1 MFDDQGWSLSEQLSI
16 FLCKAGVMDG
26 SLLRKRF
33 KARIVFLAAALISG
47 MLLMGAY
54 LLFHAFDLRS
64 TWIEYSEFSET
75 RNNSLTEIYHAVG
88 YGGFIHNFKN
98 YVLRQD
104 PQLLKK
110 LETDI
115 SETVAAIDAYQTAT
129 LSDEEYQALN
139 IIRDTFKDYEVNLG
153 IAIQM
158 VKEFNSPG
166 EIDAVVRID
175 DQPALVALQK
185 LQDENVLYHQNV
197 THQMQEQVV
206 GLINV
211 LLVGLLAL
219 PFVVLAAYHYNDV
232 FVRMINLSIEKR
244 KVEKELED
252 KAAQAE
258 LAETMHEEMKKEA
271 YHCDLTRIANRKAF
285 MEAAQRQLE
294 TGPDVRFAILFIDVD
309 DFKEV
314 NDRYGHEIGDKV
326 LIEVATRLSIA
337 IRQGDLVARIGG
349 DEFALII
356 TGDEAYF
363 ASNNLSERLLE
374 VMNITYAHLQEGL
387 EVSCSVGGAVY
398 PEDGRDIKTLMR
410 AADQRMY
417 RVKKSGKNGV
427 YLQDEEAL
435 DSQTELA

>member
-1 MFDDQGWSLSEQLSI
+1 
-16 FLCKAGVMDG
+16 MDG

-54 LLFHAFDLRS
+54 LLLHAFDLRS

-104 PQLLKK
+104 PQLLKQ
-110 LETDI
+110 LEADI
-115 SETVAAIDAYQTAT
+115 SETLAAIDAYQTAT
-129 LSDEEYQALN
+129 LSDEEYQALS
-139 IIRDTFKDYEVNLG
+139 IIRDTFKDYETNLG

-158 VKEFNSPG
+158 VKAFNSPA

-197 THQMQEQVV
+197 TNQMQEQVI

-219 PFVVLAAYHYNDV
+219 PFVVLGAYHYNDV

-244 KVEKELED
+244 KVEKALED

-285 MEAAQRQLE
+285 MEAAQQQLE
-294 TGPDVRFAILFIDVD
+294 AGPDVRFAILFIDVD

-314 NDRYGHEIGDKV
+314 NDRYGHEVGDKV

-356 TGDEAYF
+356 SGDEAYF

-398 PEDGRDIKTLMR
+398 PEDGKDIKALMR

-427 YLQDEEAL
+427 YLQDEEAP

>member
-1 MFDDQGWSLSEQLSI
+1 
-16 FLCKAGVMDG
+16 MDG

-104 PQLLKK
+104 PQLLKQ
-110 LETDI
+110 LEADI
-115 SETVAAIDAYQTAT
+115 SETLAAIDAYQTAT
-129 LSDEEYQALN
+129 LSDEEYQALS
-139 IIRDTFKDYEVNLG
+139 IIRDTFKDYESNLG

-158 VKEFNSPG
+158 VKAFNSPA

-197 THQMQEQVV
+197 TNQMQEQVI

-219 PFVVLAAYHYNDV
+219 PFVVLGAYHYNDV

-244 KVEKELED
+244 KVEKALED

-285 MEAAQRQLE
+285 MEAAQQQLE

-309 DFKEV
+309 DFKDV
-314 NDRYGHEIGDKV
+314 NDRYGHEVGDKV

-356 TGDEAYF
+356 SGDEAYF

-398 PEDGRDIKTLMR
+398 PEDGRDIKALMR

-427 YLQDEEAL
+427 YLQDEEAP
-435 DSQTELA
+435 DSQAELV

>member
-1 MFDDQGWSLSEQLSI
+1 
-16 FLCKAGVMDG
+16 MDG

-47 MLLMGAY
+47 MLLMGGY
-54 LLFHAFDLRS
+54 LLFHAFELRS
-64 TWIEYSEFSET
+64 TWIEYSQFSET
-75 RNNSLTEIYHAVG
+75 RNNSLTKIYHAVG

-98 YVLRQD
+98 YVLRQE
-104 PQLLKK
+104 PELLNK

-115 SETVAAIDAYQTAT
+115 EETFAAIDAYQTVT
-129 LSDEEYQALN
+129 LTNEERQALS
-139 IIRDTFKDYEVNLG
+139 IIKNTFKAYEANLG
-153 IAIQM
+153 IATHM
-158 VKEFNSPG
+158 VEAFNSPSK
-166 EIDAVVRID
+166 IDAVVRID
-175 DQPALVALQK
+175 DQPALVSLNK

-197 THQMQEQVV
+197 TNQMQEQVI

-232 FVRMINLSIEKR
+232 FVRMVNLIIEKR
-244 KVEKELED
+244 RMEKALED

-258 LAETMHEEMKKEA
+258 LAEMLHEEMKKEA

-285 MEAAQRQLE
+285 MEAAQQQLE
-294 TGPDVRFAILFIDVD
+294 KGPEVRFAILFIDVD
-309 DFKEV
+309 DFKKV
-314 NDRYGHEIGDKV
+314 NDRYGHEIGDTV

-356 TGDEAYF
+356 SGDEAYF

-398 PEDGRDIKTLMR
+398 PEDGRDIKALMR

-427 YLQDEEAL
+427 YLQDEDVL
-435 DSQTELA
+435 DSQTEPA

>member
-1 MFDDQGWSLSEQLSI
+1 
-16 FLCKAGVMDG
+16 MDG

-104 PQLLKK
+104 PQLLKR
-110 LETDI
+110 LEADI
-115 SETVAAIDAYQTAT
+115 SETLAAIDAYQTAT
-129 LSDEEYQALN
+129 LSDEEYLALS
-139 IIRDTFKDYEVNLG
+139 IIRDTFKDYESNLG

-158 VKEFNSPG
+158 VKAFNSPA

-197 THQMQEQVV
+197 TNQMQEQVI

-219 PFVVLAAYHYNDV
+219 PFVVLGAYHYNDV

-244 KVEKELED
+244 KVEKALED

-285 MEAAQRQLE
+285 MEAAQQQLE

-314 NDRYGHEIGDKV
+314 NDRYGHEVGDKV

-356 TGDEAYF
+356 SGDEAYF

-398 PEDGRDIKTLMR
+398 PEDGRDIKALMR

-427 YLQDEEAL
+427 YLQDEEAP
-435 DSQTELA
+435 DSQAELV